1 MKPVFT
7 MVAPKDGARSMSRW
21 ASARFCGP
29 FSTSTTELRVM
40 EMEEIARPSSART
53 ARNSS
58 TRSSDSAA
66 SGTQASVGS
75 MWSKP
80 KFTHLAQLRSPEGG
94 RRVLD
99 VTSVGS
105 AVTEPEHVGGDR
117 PGVS

>member
-29 FSTSTTELRVM
+29 FATSTTELRVM
-40 EMEEIARPSSART
+40 EMEEIARPSSREDGAEFF
-53 ARNSS
+53 
-58 TRSSDSAA
+58 DPL
-66 SGTQASVGS
+66 VGQRRERH
-75 MWSKP
+75 P
-80 KFTHLAQLRSPEGG
+80 GVGGVDVVEAKFTHLAQLRSPEGG

-99 VTSVGS
+99 VASVGS
-105 AVTEPEHVGGDR
+105 AVAEPEHVGGDR